1 MMNRNNHKHPRT
13 PMLQAVLRFNRE
25 ERERINADAGRDRG
39 KDTIMQFG
47 TLQELNRCVDVQLSL
62 GTYVSIR
69 TRMDL
74 IVGQYM
80 MLRGEDRRRVELPDI
95 FTVDSLNEGHKG
107 DVPMLILRLGQG
119 KVFFFII
126 FNRLT
131 DEYRPIVMERL
142 STASHFVI
150 RMYNIVLWVL
160 LRFSSTIDSILKGSH
175 GLIFRIG

>member
-1 MMNRNNHKHPRT
+1 
-13 PMLQAVLRFNRE
+13 MLQGVLRFNRE
-25 ERERINADAGRDRG
+25 ERDRG

-80 MLRGEDRRRVELPDI
+80 MLRGEDRRRMEFPDI

-107 DVPMLILRLGQG
+107 DIPMLILRLGQG
-119 KVFFFII
+119 KVFFFFFFFI
-126 FNRLT
+126 NVTRG
-131 DEYRPIVMERL
+131 DPGV
-142 STASHFVI
+142 V
-150 RMYNIVLWVL
+150 
-160 LRFSSTIDSILKGSH
+160 G
-175 GLIFRIG
+175 

>member
-1 MMNRNNHKHPRT
+1 MMNRNSNLSPRT
-13 PMLQAVLRFNRE
+13 PMLQAVLRYNKE
-25 ERERINADAGRDRG
+25 ERARINADAGRDRG

-47 TLQELNRCVDVQLSL
+47 TLQELNRCIDVQLSL

-80 MLRGEDRRRVELPDI
+80 MLRGEDRRCVEFPDI

-119 KVFFFII
+119 KVFFP
-126 FNRLT
+126 L
-131 DEYRPIVMERL
+131 Y
-142 STASHFVI
+142 S
-150 RMYNIVLWVL
+150 
-160 LRFSSTIDSILKGSH
+160 ID
-175 GLIFRIG
+175 

>member
-1 MMNRNNHKHPRT
+1 MMNRNTNKHPRN
-13 PMLQAVLRFNRE
+13 PMLQAVLRYNRE
-25 ERERINADAGRDRG
+25 ERARINADAGRDRG

-119 KVFFFII
+119 KVFFFHYIQ
-126 FNRLT
+126 
-131 DEYRPIVMERL
+131 
-142 STASHFVI
+142 S
-150 RMYNIVLWVL
+150 
-160 LRFSSTIDSILKGSH
+160 ID
-175 GLIFRIG
+175 